1 MLKHSLSNTNNN
13 QKEWQFLQTA
23 INEAGLTDFYQTY
36 NELTNS
42 TGINAIQI
50 PLNSSSI
57 HSKFN
62 NISSGS
68 NNENEFSSMQQS
80 SEQLASV
87 SNHSIETILQM
98 QSELLEQQKELKNI
112 ELETMD
118 HLQQLHHNISR
129 LASKFDLF
137 ELSLQTQLNNNL
149 QHSFNN
155 ININMNQE
163 NQSNSTAGIKT
174 VKNVFNKLN
183 STIGQHIKV
192 SGHFII

>member
-1 MLKHSLSNTNNN
+1 LIKQSLNNTNNN

-42 TGINAIQI
+42 SCSNVGSTALQQI
-50 PLNSSSI
+50 STVN
-57 HSKFN
+57 KF
-62 NISSGS
+62 GS
-68 NNENEFSSMQQS
+68 NSNQADCLNLNNAQ
-80 SEQLASV
+80 QLAS
-87 SNHSIETILQM
+87 NELNIETILQM

-137 ELSLQTQLNNNL
+137 ELNL
-149 QHSFNN
+149 QAHHNNESHNSFN
-155 ININMNQE
+155 NINMNQE
-163 NQSNSTAGIKT
+163 NHSNNLNGLNT

-183 STIGQHIKV
+183 TIIGQQIKV
-192 SGHFII
+192 SDYLRIEKYIS